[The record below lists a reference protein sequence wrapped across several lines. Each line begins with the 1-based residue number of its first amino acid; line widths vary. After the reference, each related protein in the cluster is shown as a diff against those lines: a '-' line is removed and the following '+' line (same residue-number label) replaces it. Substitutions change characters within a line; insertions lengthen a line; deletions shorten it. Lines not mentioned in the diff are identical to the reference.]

1 MGNDT
6 EILDIN
12 GEETPQQEFKTESKI
27 ELKEQPN
34 YSEESGHNF
43 KSKKNNS
50 LRIIGIVIL
59 ILAILLILIETFVG
73 VIDVGQIKDNKQPMW
88 YLNSDIE
95 RTKNKQITTY
105 DLGLYVIEKIESKT
119 EIKIILK
126 PFFIK

>member
-12 GEETPQQEFKTESKI
+12 GEETSQEEFKTESKI

>member
-12 GEETPQQEFKTESKI
+12 GEETPQEEFKTESKI

-59 ILAILLILIETFVG
+59 ILAILLIIIETFVG

>member
-12 GEETPQQEFKTESKI
+12 GEETPQEEFKTESKI